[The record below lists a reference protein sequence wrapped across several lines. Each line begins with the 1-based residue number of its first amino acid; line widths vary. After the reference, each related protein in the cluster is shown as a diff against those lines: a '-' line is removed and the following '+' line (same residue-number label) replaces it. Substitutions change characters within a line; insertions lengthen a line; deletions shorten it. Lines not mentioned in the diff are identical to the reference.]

1 MLFRSANVNSIILNN
16 KIENFDDLKKEESK
30 NFISENKGVSSNYID
45 TNTVEA
51 CIMSKEDL
59 KTEEK
64 LEVAAAS
71 TAEAP
76 KVVTPEAEATVAE
89 PVALQ
94 QVKAEL
100 SEKNTII
107 TELTEK
113 LAKSEEASAK
123 ELERQVAEIQ
133 EKLEEAEALT
143 RKMRAEMDEDKK
155 KLAEMKK
162 KEVKAKRTASL
173 LECGFDESDL
183 EESLAA
189 YDALNDDAFDAV
201 VAVYKK
207 KMAKHTPEHK
217 EDKDAEAGMPPALKE
232 ALDKKKKKEDE
243 TKAENEEFDS
253 AEEIL
258 EEVEETEALDL
269 TVGSENEAAEENVTK
284 AALIDYVYSRLG
296 KKLNKG
302 E

>member
-1 MLFRSANVNSIILNN
+1 
-16 KIENFDDLKKEESK
+16 
-30 NFISENKGVSSNYID
+30 
-45 TNTVEA
+45 
-51 CIMSKEDL
+51 MSKEDL

-76 KVVTPEAEATVAE
+76 KVVTPEAEATVAK

-94 QVKAEL
+94 QVEAEL

-107 TELTEK
+107 AELTDK

-123 ELERQVAEIQ
+123 ELERQVAEMQ

-162 KEVKAKRTASL
+162 KEVMGKRRASL
-173 LECGFDESDL
+173 IECGFDESDL

-269 TVGSENEAAEENVTK
+269 TVGSENEAAEENTTK